1 MLDRKK
7 GYIALKRM
15 SVEIWILE
23 AILEKSQE
31 EERRAEQKTYL
42 FTENTYSITNRMLL
56 EC

>member
-7 GYIALKRM
+7 GYTALKRM